1 MSYASKFLSMVR
13 MNNNESVEE
22 MAKKFQISVE
32 DLKNF
37 EESELS
43 IPKDWF
49 QIIYDNYDLSPE
61 DIMIMNDLMDNS
73 DDIKRVEKSHTY
85 KGYTVHI
92 YGMRSMSIRDA
103 DGKEVF
109 HTGFRTVID
118 PTIEEMEQAVEDY
131 FKFTELLQK
140 TL

>member
-92 YGMRSMSIRDA
+92 YGMRSMSILDA

-109 HTGFRTVID
+109 HTGFRNIVD

-140 TL
+140 TE

>member
-22 MAKKFQISVE
+22 MAKKFQISVD
-32 DLKNF
+32 DLKTF

-73 DDIKRVEKSHTY
+73 DDIKRVEKSKRY
-85 KGYTVHI
+85 
-92 YGMRSMSIRDA
+92 SIL
-103 DGKEVF
+103 GS
-109 HTGFRTVID
+109 
-118 PTIEEMEQAVEDY
+118 
-131 FKFTELLQK
+131 ELSLILPSK
-140 TL
+140 KWNKR

>member
-22 MAKKFQISVE
+22 MAKKFQISVD
-32 DLKNF
+32 DLKTF

-85 KGYTVHI
+85 KGTVMISSGLKSLIHTRVTLYTYTV
-92 YGMRSMSIRDA
+92 
-103 DGKEVF
+103 
-109 HTGFRTVID
+109 
-118 PTIEEMEQAVEDY
+118 
-131 FKFTELLQK
+131 
-140 TL
+140 